1 MESASV
7 HAKQRGTISRKGA
20 KQRTSELLKSEGV
33 GVFVGVIEVI
43 ALDAQARSAEVL
55 RCHSPAIC
63 PPNLSGRTTRPNS
76 HSRSSRGTRIGTEM
90 LERVFRN
97 ESLSYEGP

>member
-33 GVFVGVIEVI
+33 GVFVGVIECDCFRRTS
-43 ALDAQARSAEVL
+43 ALR
-55 RCHSPAIC
+55 
-63 PPNLSGRTTRPNS
+63 
-76 HSRSSRGTRIGTEM
+76 RSSPVPFPRDMSSEPIGSD
-90 LERVFRN
+90 N
-97 ESLSYEGP
+97 SA